1 MLMAGLQPQ
10 CHLLQ
15 ALLGHQSPIPF
26 LRRQRHVVTIAKQE
40 AAILLQDAVV
50 AAQGQRGGLLE
61 IEAALV
67 REGSQYGCGLALH
80 GGGQPECLGPG
91 LLTLT
96 ELTGEGI
103 RV

>member
-1 MLMAGLQPQ
+1 M
-10 CHLLQ
+10 
-15 ALLGHQSPIPF
+15 
-26 LRRQRHVVTIAKQE
+26 VTIAKQQ
-40 AAILLQDAVV
+40 AAILLQDAIV

-67 REGSQYGCGLALH
+67 RERSQYGCGLALH

-91 LLTLT
+91 LLTLA

-103 RV
+103 WV

>member
-1 MLMAGLQPQ
+1 M
-10 CHLLQ
+10 
-15 ALLGHQSPIPF
+15 
-26 LRRQRHVVTIAKQE
+26 
-40 AAILLQDAVV
+40 LQDAVV
-50 AAQGQRGGLLE
+50 AAQGQRGSLLE

-103 RV
+103 WV